1 VSINAR
7 DKKILMMLVPIVVLL
22 GFWFLLLAPKRSESA
37 RLGDQLTAVEQKR
50 DTAVAKAGQL
60 EGARNTY
67 ADDYAT
73 VVRLGKAVPSSL
85 DMPSLLVQLESA
97 AKGTGIDF
105 DSVKAGARTT
115 ASTAAPAAGAASG
128 SSSAQ
133 TGPGKTAEN
142 ADNAKTSADKSSA
155 AASATSASG
164 SSASTPP
171 ATGPAG
177 ATATAPGLDSVP
189 LTFTFT
195 GSFFELADFLHRTKR
210 FVHVA
215 NNKISVKGRLMTID
229 SLGFKSTT
237 FPTIE
242 ASITATVYLSPK
254 SEGTTAGATP
264 AGPQTNPT
272 SAAPAPAPAASGA
285 PASAPA
291 GGAAQ

>member
-1 VSINAR
+1 MSLSAR
-7 DKKILMMLVPIVVLL
+7 DKKIVMLLVPIAVLA
-22 GFWFLLLAPKRSESA
+22 GFWLLLLSPKRSESA
-37 RLGDQLTAVEQKR
+37 RLGEQLTAVEQKR

-67 ADDYAT
+67 AEDYAT

-115 ASTAAPAAGAASG
+115 ASAAAPAAGAASG
-128 SSSAQ
+128 AQ
-133 TGPGKTAEN
+133 TGPGKTAQN
-142 ADNAKTSADKSSA
+142 ADNAKAGADKSSA
-155 AASATSASG
+155 AAGATSASG
-164 SSASTPP
+164 STPP
-171 ATGPAG
+171 AAGPTG
-177 ATATAPGLDSVP
+177 ATTPGLDSVP

-195 GSFFELADFLHRTKR
+195 GSFFELADFLHRMKR
-210 FVHVA
+210 FVRVA
-215 NNKISVKGRLMTID
+215 NDKISVKGRLMTID

-242 ASITATVYLSPK
+242 ASVTASVYLSPK

-264 AGPQTNPT
+264 AGPQTAPT
-272 SAAPAPAPAASGA
+272 SAAPAPSPSPSGTPAP
-285 PASAPA
+285 APA

>member
-1 VSINAR
+1 MSISAR
-7 DKKILMMLVPIVVLL
+7 DKKILMLLVPIVVLIA
-22 GFWFLLLAPKRSESA
+22 FWFLILAPKRSESA
-37 RLGDQLTAVEQKR
+37 RLGEQLTAVEQKR

-67 ADDYAT
+67 AEDYAT

-105 DSVKAGARTT
+105 DSVKAGERAT
-115 ASTAAPAAGAASG
+115 APAAAASAG
-128 SSSAQ
+128 GASGAK

-164 SSASTPP
+164 SSSPSTPAAAGP
-171 ATGPAG
+171 TG
-177 ATATAPGLDSVP
+177 ATAPGLDSVP
-189 LTFTFT
+189 LNFTFT
-195 GSFFELADFLHRTKR
+195 GSFGGLADFLHRMKR
-210 FVHVA
+210 FVRVA
-215 NNKISVKGRLMTID
+215 NDKISVKGRLMTID

-242 ASITATVYLSPK
+242 ALVTASVYLSPK
-254 SEGTTAGATP
+254 SEGATAGATA
-264 AGPQTNPT
+264 AGPETTPASSAPAP
-272 SAAPAPAPAASGA
+272 SAAPSGGAPAPT
-285 PASAPA
+285 PPA
-291 GGAAQ
+291 GGGAQ